1 MKKMLACLMALVML
15 LSLCACA
22 GEQGAGT
29 TAAEQPTEPQDN
41 RVALDVFAGLKVS
54 FPASINGSGKKC
66 NLDYDVSQVEYDRSN
81 ADIRAFLEGVTF
93 YTDELSGLS
102 NGDTVTVYAS
112 WSQST
117 ADALGVK
124 LQETSKEYTVS
135 GLYDVYRSAQEV
147 PAELD
152 ELDQVMEA
160 MESAIRRAWTMQY
173 EHYENCEE
181 SYRYY
186 YAYSND
192 ADGNAYISA
201 VYVTAMVEFSYLAE
215 DGFLD
220 QNTVRFYGYQYL
232 YQENWEIVMRAH
244 AEIDD
249 FGSRVAEDG
258 SLIPMDSVVKTEEF
272 FLN

>member
-1 MKKMLACLMALVML
+1 MKKLLICVLAVVML
-15 LSLCACA
+15 LSLCACG
-22 GEQGAGT
+22 GELNLGGSQ
-29 TAAEQPTEPQDN
+29 EPQDD

-102 NGDTVTVYAS
+102 NGDTITVYAS

-124 LQETSKEYTVS
+124 LVESSKEYTVS
-135 GLYDVYRSAQEV
+135 GLYDVYRSAEEV
-147 PAELD
+147 PAALK
-152 ELDQVMEA
+152 ELDQIMEVMEI
-160 MESAIRRAWTMQY
+160 AIRRAWTMEY
-173 EHYENCEE
+173 EHYQNCEE

-232 YQENWEIVMRAH
+232 YQENWEEVMRAH

-258 SLIPMDSVVKTEEF
+258 SLIPMDSVVKAEEF
-272 FLN
+272 FLK

>member
-1 MKKMLACLMALVML
+1 MKKLLICVLAVVML
-15 LSLCACA
+15 LSLCACG
-22 GEQGAGT
+22 GELNLGGS
-29 TAAEQPTEPQDN
+29 EEPQDD

-135 GLYDVYRSAQEV
+135 GLYDVYRSAEEV

-152 ELDQVMEA
+152 ELDQIMEA

-173 EHYENCEE
+173 EHYEDCEE

-192 ADGNAYISA
+192 ADGNAYSPAWLTLNLRASLQLARGLSLNATLENIADKRYRPYSCGISA
-201 VYVTAMVEFSYLAE
+201 PGRNITMSLSYK
-215 DGFLD
+215 F
-220 QNTVRFYGYQYL
+220 
-232 YQENWEIVMRAH
+232 
-244 AEIDD
+244 
-249 FGSRVAEDG
+249 
-258 SLIPMDSVVKTEEF
+258 
-272 FLN
+272 